1 METILQK
8 LAIHSDP
15 LLLMRRFLKK
25 KKKKKKVHYN
35 MGENGQM
42 PISKKKKKS
51 AFCPIFQNNK
61 GNALFFKLDLLKIE
75 L

>member
-1 METILQK
+1 
-8 LAIHSDP
+8 
-15 LLLMRRFLKK
+15 
-25 KKKKKKVHYN
+25 